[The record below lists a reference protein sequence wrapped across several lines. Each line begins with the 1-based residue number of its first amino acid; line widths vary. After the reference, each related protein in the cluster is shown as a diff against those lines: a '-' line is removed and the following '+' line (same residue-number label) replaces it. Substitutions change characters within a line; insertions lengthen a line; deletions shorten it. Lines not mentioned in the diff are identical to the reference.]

1 MDMPPKKIKKKDK
14 KELDPIDSWI
24 EKGYSEAEFLNE
36 VKPLIITEILV
47 GIKKLKGTVNPLT
60 ILEKRYKAC
69 KTNKRCA
76 EFGRIILALKDLK
89 ARMNKGDE
97 IARMYLVNYG
107 FVGIVKKLKTKEKIN
122 D

>member
-24 EKGYSEAEFLNE
+24 EKGYSEAEF
-36 VKPLIITEILV
+36 LV